1 MFKKIIVLVFVIF
14 LCLFKSEVYGY
25 NYYSDIV
32 IPNSCWGLF
41 FSAGDYMTTIS
52 AEHKIFIFLA
62 TLDAD
67 LNIYEG
73 SIGIFY
79 DSSLLRIDL
88 FYSRYFLM
96 DFEYKLDSGLSEY
109 KSSFAF
115 PNFYANE
122 GGISLYLHLFKFSLL
137 RFSPG
142 LTFSVI
148 KMNISSIEWKN
159 KTNSYDY
166 LVYDAFQSKDFQ
178 DYIANNYLYD
188 FYFNMLISLYAP
200 SSKNSGL
207 ILNLNYGI
215 GIAIPY
221 AIDLMIK
228 RQSFY
233 KDIDKFSVFSS
244 KIQLQLS
251 FYFGIN

>member
-1 MFKKIIVLVFVIF
+1 
-14 LCLFKSEVYGY
+14 
-25 NYYSDIV
+25 
-32 IPNSCWGLF
+32 
-41 FSAGDYMTTIS
+41 
-52 AEHKIFIFLA
+52 
-62 TLDAD
+62 
-67 LNIYEG
+67 
-73 SIGIFY
+73 
-79 DSSLLRIDL
+79 
-88 FYSRYFLM
+88 
-96 DFEYKLDSGLSEY
+96 
-109 KSSFAF
+109 
-115 PNFYANE
+115 
-122 GGISLYLHLFKFSLL
+122 
-137 RFSPG
+137 
-142 LTFSVI
+142 
-148 KMNISSIEWKN
+148 MNISSIECKN

-188 FYFNMLISLYAP
+188 FYFNILISLYAP

-233 KDIDKFSVFSS
+233 KDIDYSSVFSL

>member
-1 MFKKIIVLVFVIF
+1 M
-14 LCLFKSEVYGY
+14 KS
-25 NYYSDIV
+25 
-32 IPNSCWGLF
+32 
-41 FSAGDYMTTIS
+41 
-52 AEHKIFIFLA
+52 
-62 TLDAD
+62 
-67 LNIYEG
+67 
-73 SIGIFY
+73 
-79 DSSLLRIDL
+79 
-88 FYSRYFLM
+88 
-96 DFEYKLDSGLSEY
+96 
-109 KSSFAF
+109 
-115 PNFYANE
+115 
-122 GGISLYLHLFKFSLL
+122 GGISLYLHLFKLSLL

-142 LTFSVI
+142 LTFSAI
-148 KMNISSIEWKN
+148 KMNISSIECKN
-159 KTNSYDY
+159 ETNSYDY

-233 KDIDKFSVFSS
+233 KDIDYFSVFSL